1 MLPANNIVMIATKNK
16 GKVKE
21 FAQMFGRLNMEVR
34 SLADYPDL
42 PEVVEDGETFAENAE
57 KKAKQIAERLHL
69 PVLAD
74 DSGLS
79 VDKLNGAPG
88 VFSARYA
95 GEKASDE
102 MNNAKMLAELNAL
115 DNQGESPFLSAARF
129 ICAIALHDPAR
140 NTTLHVEG
148 SCNGF
153 IVGEPRGDNGFGYD
167 PLFYLPQFDKTMAE
181 LSLEQKNEISHRGQ
195 AMRKLFDL
203 IAQ

>member
-148 SCNGF
+148 FCNGF